1 MRMKRVP
8 AHGGNVYEAARASG
22 RPIGR
27 LADFSASINPLG
39 PSPAAVRA
47 LRHTLPQL
55 VHYPDPDCLTLRRA
69 LAKRWRL
76 ATDQILVGNG
86 SSELIHLLPRA
97 LGMRHALLVGPTF
110 SEYARAVELAG
121 GRVSYLHAKRSE
133 DYRPPLERV
142 LDTMQHSRK
151 PVDAIFLCNPN
162 SPTGRAV
169 DAAAVRTLVQA
180 AARRRIRVI
189 LDETFVEYC
198 ADRSVMR
205 DAGRSANLL
214 ILRSFTKFYAM
225 PALRLGY
232 LVGPA
237 PLIEQVRALQPPWS
251 VNMPAQVFALAAIG
265 DLAHTRRSLAFLQ
278 RERARFVMSLKAL
291 PGLRVYPSEAN
302 FLLLELPMSRS
313 ACVCAEALAS
323 RGLLIRDCSSV
334 PGLNRWT
341 VRLAVRRRMENRRLV
356 AALGKWLGGPV

>member
-1 MRMKRVP
+1 MKTVP

-27 LADFSASINPLG
+27 LTDFSASINPLG

-47 LRHTLPQL
+47 LRHSLPQL

-76 ATDQILVGNG
+76 ASDQILVGNG
-86 SSELIHLLPRA
+86 STELIHLLPRA
-97 LGMRHALLVGPTF
+97 LGIRHALLIGPTF
-110 SEYARAVELAG
+110 SEYARAVALAG
-121 GRVSYLHAKRSE
+121 GRISYLHARRSE
-133 DYRPPLERV
+133 GYRPPLERV
-142 LDTMQHSRK
+142 LHAMQHSRK

-169 DAAAVRTLVQA
+169 GAASVRALVRA

-198 ADRSVMR
+198 AERSVLR
-205 DAGRSANLL
+205 DVPRSANLL
-214 ILRSFTKFYAM
+214 VLRSFTKFYAM

-232 LVGPA
+232 LVGA
-237 PLIEQVRALQPPWS
+237 VPLIQRVRALQPPWS
-251 VNMPAQVFALAAIG
+251 VNTPAQVFALAALG
-265 DLAHTRRSLAFLQ
+265 DQGHANRSLASVQ
-278 RERARFVMSLKAL
+278 QERARFVMNLKAL
-291 PGLRVYPSEAN
+291 PGVTVYPSEAN
-302 FLLLELPMSRS
+302 FLLLELPMALS
-313 ACVCAEALAS
+313 ARVCAEALAR

-334 PGLNRWT
+334 PGLNRRT
-341 VRLAVRRRMENRRLV
+341 VRVAVRRRMENCRLV
-356 AALGKWLGGPV
+356 TALCKWIGAQA